1 MPETVMV
8 AIVGFLAAV
17 AGSALTIY
25 SQRRKVRAE
34 ANRNEADA
42 NEQIRQT
49 VMSLI
54 QPLKDT
60 IIDLEQKREADKKEM
75 DALKSA
81 MEKWKGWAF
90 RLVDQLKGLGCEPVP
105 FEVTKLKGD

>member
-1 MPETVMV
+1 MSETVMV
-8 AIVGFLAAV
+8 ALVGLVAAV
-17 AGSALTIY
+17 IGSGLTIY
-25 SQRRKVRAE
+25 SQRHKVKAE
-34 ANRNEADA
+34 AVKSEADA

-60 IIDLEQKREADKKEM
+60 IIDLEQKREADKREM
-75 DALKSA
+75 DSLRLQMFKLKD
-81 MEKWKGWAF
+81 WAF

-105 FEVTKLKGD
+105 FEIEKSKGE